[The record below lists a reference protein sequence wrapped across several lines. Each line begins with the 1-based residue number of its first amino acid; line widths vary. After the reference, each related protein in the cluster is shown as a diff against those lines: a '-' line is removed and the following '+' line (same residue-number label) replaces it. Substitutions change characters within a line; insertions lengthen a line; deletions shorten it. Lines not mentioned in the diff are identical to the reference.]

1 MLISQRRKKQTE
13 VQLWILENRIKK
25 LKEQE
30 ESTKLKSDLKKK
42 QIQ

>member
-30 ESTKLKSDLKKK
+30 ESTKLKNDLKKK